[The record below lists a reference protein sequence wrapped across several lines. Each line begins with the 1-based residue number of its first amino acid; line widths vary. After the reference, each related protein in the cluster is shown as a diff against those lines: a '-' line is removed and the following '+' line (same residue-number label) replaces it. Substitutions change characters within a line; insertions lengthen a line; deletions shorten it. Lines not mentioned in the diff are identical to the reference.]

1 MVRNL
6 LAISLIVLVIGAVT
20 GCEISAS
27 DSGTKVKGSVGDVK
41 VNTTGGNTGVTLKNV
56 RISGKQDGEGGTVNL
71 GDIKVNANETGAQV
85 NVGGNIK
92 VRTDAKGAKVRVG
105 NNVDVQAG
113 EKGVNVKA
121 GSASVRI
128 DDNGIDIKT
137 GNSTADGILGSV
149 LKNVTVTTGDDDD
162 E

>member
-6 LAISLIVLVIGAVT
+6 LAVSLIVFLLGAVT
-20 GCEISAS
+20 GCEISA
-27 DSGTKVKGSVGDVK
+27 GEGGAKVKGSVGDVK
-41 VNTTGGNTGVTLKNV
+41 VNTTGGNTGVTVKNL
-56 RISGKQDGEGGTVNL
+56 RLTGDKGQSINL
-71 GDIKVNANETGAQV
+71 GDVKVNANETGAQV

-92 VRTDAKGAKVRVG
+92 VQTDAKGAKVKVG
-105 NNVDVQAG
+105 NDVNVQAG
-113 EKGVNVKA
+113 EDGVNVKA

-128 DDNGIDIKT
+128 NDNGIDIKT

>member
-1 MVRNL
+1 MVRNMLAVSLVLML
-6 LAISLIVLVIGAVT
+6 LASVS
-20 GCEISAS
+20 GCEISTGEKGAQ
-27 DSGTKVKGSVGDVK
+27 VKGSVSDVK
-41 VNTTGGNTGVTLKNV
+41 VNTEGGNTGVSLKNV
-56 RISGKQDGEGGTVNL
+56 RISGDKGESINL
-71 GDIKVNANETGAQV
+71 GDVKVNANETGAQV
-85 NVGGNIK
+85 NVGGDIK
-92 VRTDAKGAKVRVG
+92 VQTDAQGANVKVG
-105 NNVDVQAG
+105 NDVDVQAG